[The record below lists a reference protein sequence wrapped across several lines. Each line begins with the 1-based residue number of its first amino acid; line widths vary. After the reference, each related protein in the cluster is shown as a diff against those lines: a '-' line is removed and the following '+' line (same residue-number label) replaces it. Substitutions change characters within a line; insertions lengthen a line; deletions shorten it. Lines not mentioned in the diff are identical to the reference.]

1 MLTEQLIGSTRFHEI
16 NELLHG
22 MMADNGAHDNQSC
35 PVNYFGTRNLPI
47 GALIK
52 SRYLWCN
59 ALFNKRGRE
68 VATILA
74 SGQVYMQALN
84 KGIED
89 AQREAN
95 THTIIEFNQRDTQFL
110 VQETINSREVWPI
123 GDFTVRQD
131 ERWCGYDKFQKLYMS
146 YSHVVATCKQAH
158 HEYRNYIHS
167 VYTLESMSNIYRG
180 LLKNCAMKCILATML
195 RANDLSRPKQE
206 KKF

>member
-47 GALIK
+47 
-52 SRYLWCN
+52 
-59 ALFNKRGRE
+59 GRE